1 MAALILLCLTS
12 MENQNLFENLCFDPK
27 EEKIERLFE
36 SGRIRI
42 ERICSSGQS
51 GEIYDQGEHEWVIL
65 LEGQAGIL
73 FVDDGETV
81 SLKDG
86 DHLLIEAHRRHRLT
100 FTSERCL
107 WLCVFWSD

>member
-1 MAALILLCLTS
+1 MAALILLCLTG
-12 MENQNLFENLCFDPK
+12 MEGQNLFENLCFDPE

-36 SGRIRI
+36 SGRIRV
-42 ERICSSGQS
+42 ERICSSSQS
-51 GEIYDQGEHEWVIL
+51 GELYDQEEHEWVIL

-81 SLKDG
+81 SLKGG